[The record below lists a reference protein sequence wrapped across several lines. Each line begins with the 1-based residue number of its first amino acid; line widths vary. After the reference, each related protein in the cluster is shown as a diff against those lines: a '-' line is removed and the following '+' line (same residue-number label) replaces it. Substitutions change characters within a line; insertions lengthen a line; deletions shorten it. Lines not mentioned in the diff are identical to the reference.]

1 MLSEPGSSCAEILR
15 AGACRRAANRDFH
28 LALKTTVSSRHRLSY
43 NFHRRG
49 AGCRTA
55 NRGFYLVQKT
65 AVSSR
70 HRLCHNFAGED
81 GTSPLQREIN
91 QHLKFRPPFQR
102 WWNAKAKPLVAL
114 RTGRNSFS
122 VKKRRRGGKTVRRT
136 VLTWGTLAGGSPVR
150 CRRAHRIAAFTLRKK
165 QLCPPDIGFA
175 ITSRAR
181 CGLPHGKS
189 RLSLGTKN
197 SRVLPTSAFEV
208 AFSSFSRVCLSGK
221 KTEEVFQ
228 WRDFLFWRF
237 FFLRPGYFS
246 DFISCASV
254 PVYCRKAEK

>member
-1 MLSEPGSSCAEILR
+1 MGLSLLSEPGSSCAEILR
-15 AGACRRAANRDFH
+15 AGACQRTANRDFH

-55 NRGFYLVQKT
+55 NRGFYLLQKT
-65 AVSSR
+65 ARSSR

-102 WWNAKAKPLVAL
+102 WRNPKAKPLVAL

-136 VLTWGTLAGGSPVR
+136 VLTWGTLAGGSPNRADSTRGAEVHLPGSGCAEILRVR
-150 CRRAHRIAAFTLRKK
+150 RVPTR
-165 QLCPPDIGFA
+165 GE
-175 ITSRAR
+175 
-181 CGLPHGKS
+181 S

-197 SRVLPTSAFEV
+197 NRVLPTSA
-208 AFSSFSRVCLSGK
+208 
-221 KTEEVFQ
+221 
-228 WRDFLFWRF
+228 
-237 FFLRPGYFS
+237 
-246 DFISCASV
+246 
-254 PVYCRKAEK
+254 